1 MGGSARNPHTG
12 TIHRHTVSIV
22 DTDHDDADT
31 RALAEA
37 IESILLG
44 GDRTLSPNDLAERT
58 GIDADYSR
66 RLWRSMGFPITDD
79 DAITLTDNDL
89 AAMKRVKHALDL
101 GVVSPAT
108 MTALA
113 RQTGQVFSQ
122 LAESEGDE
130 LFRVALS
137 AVDDDPD
144 GKDALVRLLADDLVP
159 LIESMHSYVWRR
171 QLAAYVARTVAR
183 YERSGTADVDVTV
196 GFADISGYTSLS
208 RHATESDLAGLLELF
223 ESVATDAVGAHDGRV
238 VKLIGDAVLFTT
250 AEPTAGVAIAAE
262 LLALWP
268 ADRPPVRAGL
278 ATGTVLRRVGDVFGP
293 TVNIASRL
301 TSLSRPNEVRV
312 DEKTAAALVDRHRLV
327 EQDPQ
332 DVRGYDGLRSWTLM
346 SGP

>member
-1 MGGSARNPHTG
+1 M
-12 TIHRHTVSIV
+12 V
-22 DTDHDDADT
+22 DNDHDDVDT

-37 IESILLG
+37 VESILLG
-44 GDRTLSPNDLAERT
+44 GDRTLSPNDLADRT

-79 DAITLTDNDL
+79 DAITLTDRDL
-89 AAMKRVKHALDL
+89 AAMQRVKHALDL
-101 GVVSPAT
+101 DVVSPAT

-130 LFRVALS
+130 LFRVALA
-137 AVDDDPD
+137 AVDDGPG
-144 GKDALVRLLADDLVP
+144 GKDALVQLLADDLLP
-159 LIESMHSYVWRR
+159 LIESIHAYVWRR

-196 GFADISGYTSLS
+196 GFADISGFTSLS
-208 RHATESDLAGLLELF
+208 RHATASDLAGLLELF

-250 AEPTAGVAIAAE
+250 AEPAEGIAIAAD
-262 LLALWP
+262 LLGQWP
-268 ADRPPVRAGL
+268 SDWPPVRAGL

-301 TSLSRPNEVRV
+301 TSLSRPNEIRV
-312 DEKTAAALVDRHRLV
+312 DERTATALAGRHRFV

-332 DVRGYDGLRSWTLM
+332 DVRGYDSLRSWTL
-346 SGP
+346 SGAPEY